1 MPAIYMSFAFEPDDT
16 TEQRMSKLYLGIIS
30 VGEQLYT
37 YNAAIAEM
45 RKTAAALQSGIETFD
60 KDLARM
66 KKQFDELKA
75 EAKAEKEAGQLPDE
89 RFILKP
95 EAE

>member
-1 MPAIYMSFAFEPDDT
+1 MHHPILVYGLTGYGIFVAAALYLW
-16 TEQRMSKLYLGIIS
+16 QRLYLGNIS

-45 RKTAAALQSGIETFD
+45 GKTAAALQRGIEAFD

-66 KKQFDELKA
+66 KKQYDELKA
-75 EAKAEKEAGQLPDE
+75 LLKAEKEAGQLPDE
-89 RFILKP
+89 
-95 EAE
+95 